1 MQVVEKK
8 NLKSYCKKIFEEN
21 GFSLSGGSK
30 DRFQRDFGEFTLYTI
45 LHRNIEIVFTFVYK
59 GQGPLEESKDKYFH
73 LNGNYGAVELIFN
86 NLDRIIDRF
95 KATDTY
101 VENYFFLVFL
111 QEENHAIFTRYF
123 FRKSA
128 KIQTQDYFSTK
139 VGFVDLEPRDEED
152 DEDSNEE
159 EEEAMGINIPIS
171 DVDNSGS

>member
-30 DRFQRDFGEFTLYTI
+30 DKFQRDFGEFTLHTR
-45 LHRNIEIVFTFVYK
+45 LHRNIEIVFAFDYK
-59 GQGPLEESKDKYFH
+59 DQGRIEEYKYFH

-95 KATDTY
+95 KTIDTD

-159 EEEAMGINIPIS
+159 EEAMGINIPIS